1 MTNDRFAVPEIL
13 FSPNDIGVNQAGVA
27 EAITQTIEKC
37 PQIFHRQL
45 YANIILAGGNTKLPG
60 FAERVRKEL
69 YLLRPTEFKVGVQ
82 QL

>member
-37 PQIFHRQL
+37 PKIFHRQL

-69 YLLRPTEFKVGVQ
+69 YLLRPTEFKLGVQ